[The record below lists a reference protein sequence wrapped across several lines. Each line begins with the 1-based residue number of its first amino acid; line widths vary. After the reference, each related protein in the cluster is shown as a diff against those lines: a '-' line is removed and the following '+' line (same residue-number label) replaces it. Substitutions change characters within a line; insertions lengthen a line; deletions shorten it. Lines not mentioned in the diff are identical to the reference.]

1 MILVKLVSLI
11 CYFDLICYFQVW
23 CLGYTLLVSFLW
35 AKLLPDF

>member
-11 CYFDLICYFQVW
+11 CYFDLICYFIW